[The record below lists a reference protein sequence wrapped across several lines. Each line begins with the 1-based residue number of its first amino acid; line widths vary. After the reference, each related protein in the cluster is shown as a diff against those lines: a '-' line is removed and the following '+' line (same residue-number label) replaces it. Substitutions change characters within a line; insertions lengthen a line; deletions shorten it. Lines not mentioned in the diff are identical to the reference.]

1 VPLIFAERMKKVL
14 KFLASTELA
23 VALFLIISL
32 VAIPGTISENR
43 TIYSSLPFL
52 SLLGLFGMNLVLCT
66 QRRFSTISKP
76 VLVLHGGVIVTL
88 VGCIVASFGFVATV
102 NLYEGTMVDHVY
114 RWDRKM
120 DVPLG
125 ADMKLKKIN
134 WEFYP
139 MPVKIGVLRGQNK
152 EKLFELKTGQSFDF
166 KEFRIAVGPVAFN
179 SENLMLSIFEKGAFI
194 GSFNTLS
201 GLTDLPA
208 DFPFTFKLVAY
219 KTPKLKRQWVDLTL
233 TDTSGLVA
241 EGTAEVNGPFQWRG
255 LYFFNTQVERDPDG
269 VPYAGIQIVQDP
281 GRWLVFSGMVIVA
294 VGAFMATFRRW
305 YGFR

>member
-1 VPLIFAERMKKVL
+1 LIFADRMRKFV

-32 VAIPGTISENR
+32 AAIPGTFSENR
-43 TIYSSLPFL
+43 TIYSSPPFL
-52 SLLGLFGMNLVLCT
+52 LLLGLFGTNLILCT
-66 QRRFSTISKP
+66 QRRFATISKP

-88 VGCIVASFGFVATV
+88 LGCILASFGFVATV
-102 NLYEGTMVDHVY
+102 NLYEGTRVDRVY
-114 RWDRKM
+114 RWDREM

-125 ADMKLKKIN
+125 ADMLLKKIN

-166 KEFRIAVGPVAFN
+166 NEYRVAVGPVEFN
-179 SENLMLSIFEKGAFI
+179 SENLKLSVFEKGKFI

-201 GLTDLPA
+201 GSTDLPA
-208 DFPFTFKLVAY
+208 DFPYSFKLVAY

-233 TDTSGLVA
+233 TDSSGTVA
-241 EGTAEVNGPFQWRG
+241 EGRAEVNGPFQWRG

-281 GRWLVFSGMVIVA
+281 GRWLVFSGMAIVA
-294 VGAFMATFRRW
+294 LGALMATFRRW